1 MRQPYPWLQAY
12 LKAHLDELKGL
23 RNTPHD
29 IKTAAGWFNSL
40 LTYFRQ
46 RNLSTPRQQK
56 NYVVD
61 VRNAIKS
68 GFGEDHPALQVVGF
82 DAQTW
87 TQINQPIHD
96 RVEDRL
102 QNTRFLTDPDAIV
115 SRAETLL
122 SSKTST
128 WADLAVGLGVVIGR
142 RLSELLGLRTKLE
155 PKTDFSLLFTGQ
167 LKHQGELAAFEIPT
181 LCPASTVL
189 NAWKRLKFMLGSE
202 QLDPQSINQRFS
214 RQCKE
219 AANRHFAD
227 LVPPRI
233 GDDDLYMHL
242 FRAIYATLAV
252 YYYCPPRVN
261 AILFKA
267 EIQGHRMIATTT
279 DQETLRSYTA
289 SRHYDDYAIADPNG
303 NVDGRR
309 GLRLG
314 EPGVQLLQVFQTT
327 PPTEPVSTA
336 PTKAPMPKPKTPKS
350 TKQPARTHHWRISE
364 AAHGI
369 LSKDWTLDNEHQSD
383 ALDRVLAFAGVAK
396 KLASI
401 MELPVGQIA
410 PDALLAAATTR
421 FEALSGN
428 LKATADQMAQLKAQ
442 HDASQRSIALLT
454 SERDALSARLATLQ
468 AEFQDAATRHAPP
481 VELLPFARRVL
492 ELSSHAGSVPTAELQ
507 SSLMRLAIDA
517 ITQAEGAAPA
527 AVAPPPAPGQP
538 AAIAPPATP
547 PPTQT
552 QPPQPPPTPQQPAQQ
567 QPQIVAPQT
576 APTTTP
582 MPLDGQT
589 PDGQNVNT
597 PDAPPA
603 EKNRNTAKAE
613 AKLEKA
619 LEYLA
624 TLNTTATAKPDK
636 WVVNASILASLTGCY
651 RPVINTFIEARKQR
665 IDELNAS
672 HGLGPG
678 HNRAT
683 ARTHPNAIPELVKRF
698 KEEVLG
704 QPF

>member
-1 MRQPYPWLQAY
+1 M
-12 LKAHLDELKGL
+12 
-23 RNTPHD
+23 
-29 IKTAAGWFNSL
+29 
-40 LTYFRQ
+40 
-46 RNLSTPRQQK
+46 
-56 NYVVD
+56 
-61 VRNAIKS
+61 
-68 GFGEDHPALQVVGF
+68 
-82 DAQTW
+82 
-87 TQINQPIHD
+87 
-96 RVEDRL
+96 
-102 QNTRFLTDPDAIV
+102 
-115 SRAETLL
+115 
-122 SSKTST
+122 
-128 WADLAVGLGVVIGR
+128 
-142 RLSELLGLRTKLE
+142 
-155 PKTDFSLLFTGQ
+155 
-167 LKHQGELAAFEIPT
+167 
-181 LCPASTVL
+181 
-189 NAWKRLKFMLGSE
+189 
-202 QLDPQSINQRFS
+202 
-214 RQCKE
+214 
-219 AANRHFAD
+219 
-227 LVPPRI
+227 
-233 GDDDLYMHL
+233 DDLYMHL

-261 AILFKA
+261 GILFKA
-267 EIQGHRMIATTT
+267 EIQGHRMIASTT

-314 EPGVQLLQVFQTT
+314 EPGVQLLEVLQTT

-336 PTKAPMPKPKTPKS
+336 PTKAPMPKPKTQKPAKPK
-350 TKQPARTHHWRISE
+350 PAKPHYNWRISE

-383 ALDRVLAFAGVAK
+383 VLDRVLAFAGVAK

-442 HDASQRSIALLT
+442 HDAAQRTIALLT
-454 SERDALSARLATLQ
+454 SERDALSARLTTLQ

-492 ELSSHAGSVPTAELQ
+492 ELSSHAGTLPPAELQ

-517 ITQAEGAAPA
+517 ITQAEGAPPA
-527 AVAPPPAPGQP
+527 AVAPPPAPAPP

-547 PPTQT
+547 PPTPPTQT
-552 QPPQPPPTPQQPAQQ
+552 QPPQPPPTPQQPAQPTQ
-567 QPQIVAPQT
+567 QPQIVTPQT

-582 MPLDGQT
+582 MPVDGQT
-589 PDGQNVNT
+589 PDGQDGQNVNT
-597 PDAPPA
+597 ADAPPA

-651 RPVINTFIEARKQR
+651 RPAINTFIEARKQK
-665 IDELNAS
+665 IDELNAA

-683 ARTHPNAIPELVKRF
+683 ARTHPNAIPDLVQRF